1 MYEKM
6 ARGDPN
12 TWENFFSLE
21 TGPSDSRVFI
31 KRVVAKTIKSSLV
44 LAAMV
49 FYHRKSE
56 TVRSQK
62 NLRLPADCKNA
73 KAWCKMRD

>member
-1 MYEKM
+1 MYGKM

-49 FYHRKSE
+49 FYHRNAE
-56 TVRSQK
+56 E
-62 NLRLPADCKNA
+62 NLRPFAVKKIKIKN
-73 KAWCKMRD
+73 